1 MCFKGECE
9 SVVTYVIE
17 CESRRSACIDFALNH
32 YTYTTMKKHILLIED
47 ERSIADTVCYALE
60 TEGFVVAWENLG
72 RKGIE
77 HVKNHPADVIILDVG
92 LPDMGGFE
100 ICKEIRS
107 FTQVPVIFLTARNEE
122 IDRVVGLEIGA
133 DDYVTKP
140 FSPRELAARV
150 KVILK
155 RAAPIAAIPSAL
167 PFHIDE
173 AKARISF
180 HQTALDLTRYEYR
193 LLKLLL
199 SQPERIFSREQLM
212 EQVWDAPEY
221 SLDRTVDTHIK
232 MLRAKLRQVKPEDD
246 RIKTHRGMG
255 YSIEL

>member
-1 MCFKGECE
+1 M
-9 SVVTYVIE
+9 
-17 CESRRSACIDFALNH
+17 LP
-32 YTYTTMKKHILLIED
+32 TYTTMKKHILLIED
-47 ERSIADTVCYALE
+47 ERSIADTVCYALQ
-60 TEGFVVAWENLG
+60 TEGFSVEWKSLG
-72 RKGIE
+72 TEGIAYL
-77 HVKNHPADVIILDVG
+77 KNHTVDAIILDVG
-92 LPDMGGFE
+92 LPDIGGFE
-100 ICKEIRS
+100 LCKELRS
-107 FTQVPVIFLTARNEE
+107 FTQIPILFLTARKEE

-155 RAAPIAAIPSAL
+155 RATPAATIPSAL
-167 PFHIDE
+167 PFYIDE

-180 HQTALDLTRYEYR
+180 HHTMLDLTRYEYL

-212 EQVWDAPEY
+212 EQIWDAPEY

-232 MLRAKLRQVKPEDD
+232 CLRAKLRQVKPEDD
-246 RIKTHRGMG
+246 SIKTHRSMG